1 MKIYLIRH
9 GETDW
14 NVKRLLQG
22 RTDIPLNQKGL
33 DLANITAKGLK
44 DVPFDIIFTS
54 PLQRAKETALAIAD
68 GRDVEVVED
77 ARLIEISFGGYE
89 GTSCD
94 KKTAG
99 NVPDGLLDFFINPH
113 LYTPLEDGESVKELC
128 DRAEDFLKW
137 LIAKPEYQNST
148 VLLSTHG
155 ATLMGLLNGVRRI
168 NKSMQGDTSPE
179 DLSIFWGEGVHRNCA
194 VTILEADEKGI
205 HIVEENKIFYDPN
218 LSENYFDRK

>member
-33 DLANITAKGLK
+33 DLAYITAKGLK

-54 PLQRAKETALAIAD
+54 PLQRAKQTALAIAE
-68 GRDVEVVED
+68 GRNIEVIED
-77 ARLIEISFGGYE
+77 DRIMEISFGSYE

-94 KKTAG
+94 KNAVD
-99 NVPDGLLDFFINPH
+99 NIPEGLVNFFIKPH

-128 DRAEDFLKW
+128 DRTEDFLKW

-155 ATLMGLLNGVRRI
+155 AAMMGLLNGVRRI
-168 NKSMQGDTSPE
+168 NKSMKGDTTPE

-194 VTILEADEKGI
+194 VTILEADETGI
-205 HIVEENKIFYDPN
+205 RILEENKIFYDPN
-218 LSENYFDRK
+218 LSENYFDGK